1 MADLI
6 TCIGETQM
14 SENIETT
21 PEAVDA
27 VVNTETTNEDITN
40 TVNEENAA
48 EQPTEIDW
56 KKEARKWEARAKSAK
71 EDKDLADK
79 WREYELSQKSNEEI
93 LAAKLAEYEAKEKAA
108 EAKLLRLE
116 LAAEKGVK
124 PELLD
129 HLKGETR
136 EELEEAIDVL
146 LSLTAESVKNKPS
159 IKPNPEQGKP
169 VDSAAGQITSRET
182 LKTMSQKE
190 IADAI
195 KDGRLDNL
203 LGKNK

>member
-1 MADLI
+1 
-6 TCIGETQM
+6 M

-21 PEAVDA
+21 PETVEA
-27 VVNTETTNEDITN
+27 VVNAEATNEEITSP
-40 TVNEENAA
+40 VNEENAA

-71 EDKDLADK
+71 EDKELADK
-79 WREYELSQKSNEEI
+79 WREYELSQKSTEEQ
-93 LAAKLAEYEAKEKAA
+93 LAARLAEYESREKEAST
-108 EAKLLRLE
+108 KLMRLE
-116 LAAEKGVK
+116 LASEKGVN
-124 PELLD
+124 PELIA

-146 LSLTAESVKNKPS
+146 LSLTAESVKTKPN

-169 VDSAAGQITSRET
+169 VDEAAGQITSRDT
-182 LKTMSQKE
+182 LKNMSSKE

-203 LGKNK
+203 LGKK

>member
-6 TCIGETQM
+6 TCIGEPQM

-21 PEAVDA
+21 PEIVEA
-27 VVNTETTNEDITN
+27 VVNTDATNEEITSPDN
-40 TVNEENAA
+40 QENAA

-56 KKEARKWEARAKSAK
+56 KKEARKWESRAKSAK

-79 WREYELSQKSNEEI
+79 WREFELSQKSNEEI
-93 LAAKLAEYEAKEKAA
+93 LAAKLAEYEAKEK
-108 EAKLLRLE
+108 ESQAKLLRLE
-116 LAAEKGVK
+116 IASDKGVN

-136 EELEEAIDVL
+136 EELEAAIDVL
-146 LSLTAESVKNKPS
+146 LSFTAESVKNKPT

-190 IADAI
+190 IAEAI

>member
-1 MADLI
+1 
-6 TCIGETQM
+6 M
-14 SENIETT
+14 SKNIETT
-21 PEAVDA
+21 PETVEP
-27 VVNTETTNEDITN
+27 VVNTEATNEDITSP
-40 TVNEENAA
+40 VDEENAA

-56 KKEARKWEARAKSAK
+56 KKEARKWESRAKSAK
-71 EDKDLADK
+71 EDKELADK
-79 WREYELSQKSNEEI
+79 WREYELSQKSTEEQ
-93 LAAKLAEYEAKEKAA
+93 LAARLAEYEAKEKAA
-108 EAKLLRLE
+108 EAKLVRLE
-116 LAAEKGVK
+116 LASEKGVK

-136 EELEEAIDVL
+136 EELEEALDVL

-190 IADAI
+190 IAEAI